1 MTDEMGAT
9 DRRELCGG
17 KRKIF
22 ECIGFYVG
30 VGKSQKHTDLPE
42 MGDERVGDRA
52 PTEYHTE
59 PHSTLFLKRLTCFE
73 SQHKFLSYQSRLNEL
88 PNP

>member
-1 MTDEMGAT
+1 MRNFSPMTDEMGAT

-42 MGDERVGDRA
+42 MGD
-52 PTEYHTE
+52 
-59 PHSTLFLKRLTCFE
+59 
-73 SQHKFLSYQSRLNEL
+73 
-88 PNP
+88 